1 MSGAFATKPRLR
13 SLVGVCQDV
22 QGAIYCNNEVMDLDG
37 AGATEQP
44 NHVSRQYWRSTLRL
58 RRPPQSKID
67 QVHISR
73 KGEYAIIEHA
83 NPAYGAVNLKLG
95 PKINTLTNRQILEMF
110 NDVIAA
116 QEASIADPAN
126 RPIEIPKGRP
136 QIEWLKDLQQWS
148 ARGHVL
154 KCEVSDD
161 EDGNLVVYVDDN
173 ELDAEAFLQLI
184 RPFAGWGMRI
194 TFMDESQIHDEPDVI
209 LRDPDAET

>member
-1 MSGAFATKPRLR
+1 M
-13 SLVGVCQDV
+13 
-22 QGAIYCNNEVMDLDG
+22 
-37 AGATEQP
+37 
-44 NHVSRQYWRSTLRL
+44 RL
-58 RRPPQSKID
+58 RRPPQSSID

-83 NPAYGAVNLKLG
+83 DPAYGKVNLKLG
-95 PKINTLTNRQILEMF
+95 LEVNTLSDLEILDVF

-116 QEASIADPAN
+116 QQASIADPAN
-126 RPIEIPKGRP
+126 RPIEIPQGRP
-136 QIEWLKDLQQWS
+136 QIEWSDEFQQWS

-161 EDGNLVVYVDDN
+161 EDGNLIVYIDDK

-194 TFMDESQIHDEPDVI
+194 TFMDESHIHDEPEVI
-209 LRDPDAET
+209 VRDPDDDD

>member
-1 MSGAFATKPRLR
+1 M
-13 SLVGVCQDV
+13 
-22 QGAIYCNNEVMDLDG
+22 
-37 AGATEQP
+37 
-44 NHVSRQYWRSTLRL
+44 RL
-58 RRPPQSKID
+58 RRPPHSTID

-73 KGEYAIIEHA
+73 DGESAIIEHA
-83 NPAYGAVNLKLG
+83 NPAYGTVNLMLG
-95 PKINTLTNRQILEMF
+95 PEISGMSDTDILDAL
-110 NDVIAA
+110 NDIIAA

-126 RPIEIPKGRP
+126 RPVEIPKGRP
-136 QIEWLKDLQQWS
+136 QIEWLEDLQQWS

-194 TFMDESQIHDEPDVI
+194 TFMDESQIHDEPEVI
-209 LRDPDAET
+209 LRDPDDDD